1 MPVTLP
7 REERLKVL
15 GLWPVWRLRAGTP
28 EAPAAAGVP
37 APAPLT
43 TAMPTADI
51 AGMDWQALREAVGG
65 CTRCD
70 LHKTRT
76 QGVFGVGDVKADWL
90 IVGEAPGADEDRLG
104 EPFVG
109 QAGKLLDAMLAALGL
124 GRGENVF
131 IANVLKSRPP
141 GNRDPKPE
149 EVVACLPFLE
159 RQIDLIRPKI
169 ILALGRF
176 AAQSLLLSEA
186 SISRLRGR
194 VHDYRGVPLVVTY
207 HPAYLLRNLPD
218 KAKAWEDLCLAR
230 AVLAGHGE
238 GATASLGLGG
248 DPD

>member
-1 MPVTLP
+1 VTLP

-15 GLWPVWRLRAGTP
+15 GLWPGWRLRTSSA
-28 EAPAAAGVP
+28 EAPAVEGLP
-37 APAPLT
+37 PPAPLAT
-43 TAMPTADI
+43 LPMSATDI
-51 AGMDWQALREAVGG
+51 SGMDWQALQEAVRG

-76 QGVFGVGDVKADWL
+76 QGVFGIGDVNADWM

-109 QAGKLLDAMLAALGL
+109 QAGKLLDAMLAAVGL
-124 GRGENVF
+124 SRGENVF

-141 GNRDPKPE
+141 NNRDPKPE
-149 EVVACLPFLE
+149 EVAACLPYLE

-230 AVLAGHGE
+230 EVLAGHGE
-238 GATASLGLGG
+238 GATASLRLGG
-248 DPD
+248 DPG